1 MKDSTISF
9 IRRLPP
15 CSRSVAIQPRCKTD
29 LSHHFDMDGSI
40 WVVLLTEMP
49 GKRCQAWHLS
59 RSDYY
64 SLEPKHGSR
73 DRFVREHMQPVI
85 EGEPN
90 PPKPMQLLLF

>member
-9 IRRLPP
+9 IQRLPP
-15 CSRSVAIQPRCKTD
+15 CSRSVAIKPRCKTG
-29 LSHHFDMDGSI
+29 LSHHFDTDGSV

-59 RSDYY
+59 RKNYY

-85 EGEPN
+85 EGEKN
-90 PPKPMQLLLF
+90 PPKPMPLLLF

>member
-9 IRRLPP
+9 IRKLSL
-15 CSRSVAIQPRCKTD
+15 CSQGVYIQPRCKTD
-29 LSHHFDMDGSI
+29 LSHHFAPDGSV

-59 RSDYY
+59 RSNYY

-73 DRFVREHMQPVI
+73 DRFIREHMEPVI
-85 EGEPN
+85 EGERN

>member
-1 MKDSTISF
+1 MKSSTLSF
-9 IRRLPP
+9 IQRLPT
-15 CSRSVAIQPRCKTD
+15 CSQHVAIQPRCKTD
-29 LSHHFDMDGSI
+29 LSHHFDTDGSV

-59 RSDYY
+59 RADYY

-73 DRFVREHMQPVI
+73 DRFVREHMQPTI

-90 PPKPMQLLLF
+90 PPKPTQLLLF

>member
-9 IRRLPP
+9 IRKLPL
-15 CSRSVAIQPRCKTD
+15 CSRGVYIQPRCKTD
-29 LSHHFDMDGSI
+29 LSHHFDMAGSI

-59 RSDYY
+59 RTDYY

-85 EGEPN
+85 EGEKN
-90 PPKPMQLLLF
+90 PSNPTQLLLF

>member
-1 MKDSTISF
+1 MKGSTISF
-9 IRRLPP
+9 IRKLPL
-15 CSRSVAIQPRCKTD
+15 CSQGVYIQPRCKTD
-29 LSHHFDMDGSI
+29 LSHHFAPDGSV

-59 RSDYY
+59 RSNYY

-73 DRFVREHMQPVI
+73 DRFIREHMEPVI
-85 EGEPN
+85 EGERN